1 MSYTDLQ
8 RPPYDQ
14 AALRAALLDN
24 QQVWSDL
31 SVTDNTGS
39 TNADAAAAA
48 RAGAAEGAVF
58 VADQQNAGRGRLD
71 RAWTAPPASGV
82 IVSVV
87 LRPDNVPAAKWV
99 WLPLLTG
106 LAVDA
111 TVQQCG
117 VDSQVKWPNDVLV
130 DGRKIAGIL
139 LERVETPTGPAAI
152 VGVGLNTTLRTEE
165 LPVPTATSLLLEGAS
180 TSDRTL
186 VLRAFLR
193 NLDALYRSWR
203 DHDGDAEAGLRAS
216 YERRCVTV
224 GQHVRVTLPHA
235 EPLLGQATG
244 IDDHGRLLVDG
255 QAISAGDITHV
266 RPAT

>member
-1 MSYTDLQ
+1 MSYSDLD

-24 QQVWSDL
+24 SQIWSSL
-31 SVTDNTGS
+31 TVTDHTTS

-48 RAGAAEGAVF
+48 RDGAGEGAVF
-58 VADQQNAGRGRLD
+58 VTSEQSAGRGRLD

-87 LRPDNVPAAKWV
+87 LRPDHVPAAKWV

-117 VDSQVKWPNDVLV
+117 VEAQVKWPNDVLV

-152 VGVGLNTTLRTEE
+152 VGVGLNTTLRSEE
-165 LPVPTATSLLLEGAS
+165 LPVPTATSLQLEGA
-180 TSDRTL
+180 TTTDRTV

-203 DHDGDAEAGLRAS
+203 DHHGDAEAGLRQS

-224 GQHVRVTLPHA
+224 GQTVRVTVPHG
-235 EPLLGQATG
+235 EPLVGQATG
-244 IDDHGRLLVDG
+244 IDEHGRIIVNG